1 MFLEPPTTQ
10 WDLRWHMFGV
20 PVRVH
25 PFFWL
30 VSLVMGQNALRS
42 GPQYLL
48 AWVACVFVSIL
59 IHELG
64 HVAVGATYGSRGHI
78 VLHAFGGLAIGS
90 NNLNL
95 PWQRIAVLF
104 AGPGAGFLFLGA
116 IFGYLGLRDPEDV
129 PAYFAIAGARLGIP
143 YPQDVD
149 LLVRI
154 DEIIDDPHLSVAI
167 LRNLIAINLLWG
179 LLNLLPVWPLDGGQI
194 SREFCDMASP
204 GNGLSLSLKISVG
217 VAGFIAVC
225 SALEMTG
232 RAILPVHFGSWYT
245 AIMFGILAVQSYQQ
259 LQHVPDDR
267 RWHDDRW
274 DRDD

>member
-10 WDLRWHMFGV
+10 WDLRWQMFGV

-30 VSLVMGQNALRS
+30 VSLVMGQNALRD

-48 AWVACVFVSIL
+48 AWVVCVFVSIL
-59 IHELG
+59 IHEFG
-64 HVAVGATYGSRGHI
+64 HVVMGMVCGSRGHI

-90 NNLNL
+90 NNLSDR
-95 PWQRIAVLF
+95 WQRIAVCL
-104 AGPGAGFLFLGA
+104 AGPVAGFVFLAA
-116 IFGYLGLRDPEDV
+116 IFGLVLLRDPDDLV
-129 PAYFAIAGARLGIP
+129 AYFGLAAGDLGFPYTDEAIDQILAIRAARPLE
-143 YPQDVD
+143 
-149 LLVRI
+149 LALA
-154 DEIIDDPHLSVAI
+154 S
-167 LRNLIAINLLWG
+167 NLIFINLLWG
-179 LLNLLPVWPLDGGQI
+179 LVNLLPVWPLDGGQI

-259 LQHVPDDR
+259 LQHVANER

-274 DRDD
+274 DRDY